1 MFRAQ
6 AEYRFLYFP
15 DRFDV
20 YFGFKRIGSICKV
33 GTAFGINRINE
44 RQPRSAADL
53 IGKTARAVNDIECS
67 FAAEVC
73 VVDDPSVLH
82 ARGSFY
88 LVHERDSI
96 IGGGCESSAL
106 IDNAEH
112 FDLIG
117 ELCEIRGI
125 ASEGE
130 CSGIIAVTAGNLS
143 SDAECAECVIY
154 YAVQVKQG

>member
-44 RQPRSAADL
+44 RQTRSAADL

-67 FAAEVC
+67 LAAVYRFW
-73 VVDDPSVLH
+73 VSWSV
-82 ARGSFY
+82 GN
-88 LVHERDSI
+88 ERKS
-96 IGGGCESSAL
+96 
-106 IDNAEH
+106 
-112 FDLIG
+112 
-117 ELCEIRGI
+117 
-125 ASEGE
+125 
-130 CSGIIAVTAGNLS
+130 
-143 SDAECAECVIY
+143 
-154 YAVQVKQG
+154 Q